1 MIQPPKTPLQKS
13 MDVLGKQLSIYSFV
27 IIIIISLLGVVIQ
40 HREIIAVIALGV
52 RCASI
57 FHSHHNTS

>member
-1 MIQPPKTPLQKS
+1 
-13 MDVLGKQLSIYSFV
+13 MDQLGKQLSIYSFV

-52 RCASI
+52 RFAS
-57 FHSHHNTS
+57 